1 MWDGTK
7 LILRGLWMVRYM
19 HVVIP
24 RAATKKVMQK
34 DISIQP
40 TGKLK
45 WNTKIYSNDQNLKII
60 YLYKALTINKF
71 CRARSCCWWVS
82 SEWMWRPKILKLN

>member
-24 RAATKKVMQK
+24 RAVTKKVMQK

-45 WNTKIYSNDQNLKII
+45 WNTKIYSNDQNLKRVEKGKLWKVAIELNHKDII
-60 YLYKALTINKF
+60 
-71 CRARSCCWWVS
+71 R
-82 SEWMWRPKILKLN
+82 KLDTVTSVR